1 MPFYHPHHFEAEEVG
16 VLHTATTRQKRMCP
30 VSVLLVDAN
39 RNFLRILTSLLQ
51 EYYHHE
57 LLIVGT
63 ALSNEEALHQVQL
76 LKPRIML
83 LGLDQHSLASL
94 QLIHQVRAIA
104 PDIDVVVLGSLD
116 IDSYRQA
123 ATEAGATAF
132 VAKVALNSELL
143 PTIWRITD
151 QTMPDHSD

>member
-1 MPFYHPHHFEAEEVG
+1 MF
-16 VLHTATTRQKRMCP
+16 P

-51 EYYHHE
+51 EYYHKE

-63 ALSNEEALHQVQL
+63 ALSNNEALNQVQRFN
-76 LKPRIML
+76 PRIML
-83 LGLDQHSLASL
+83 LGLDQHSLVSL
-94 QLIHQVRAIA
+94 QLIPQMRVVA
-104 PDIDVVVLGSLD
+104 PDLGVVVLGSLD

-123 ATEAGATAF
+123 ATEAGADAF

-143 PTIWRITD
+143 PTIWRITG
-151 QTMPDHSD
+151 QPSPDHLD